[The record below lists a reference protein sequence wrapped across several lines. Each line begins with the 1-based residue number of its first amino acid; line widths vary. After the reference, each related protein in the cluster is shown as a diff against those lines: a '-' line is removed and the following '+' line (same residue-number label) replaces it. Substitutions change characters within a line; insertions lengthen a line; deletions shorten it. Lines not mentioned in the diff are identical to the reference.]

1 MKGIRIPTGDLF
13 LPNVSRDELVQLRD
27 DETDLRY
34 KPHYDAALLRKEGN
48 TMITIARN
56 LGVSSGTIANW
67 LSNMT
72 TRGIGKSYKVRQG
85 RPPKFTQEQLD
96 ALETDM
102 KEGPRAYGMDSDRWI
117 SATVAE
123 YAMEK
128 FSISITPGSMRRL
141 MLRENVDWPGSAK
154 AMARERE
161 RGATAANDQ

>member
-1 MKGIRIPTGDLF
+1 MRGIRIPTGDLF
-13 LPNVSRDELVQLRD
+13 LPHVSKDELIQLRD

-34 KPHYDAALLRKEGN
+34 KPHYDAALLRKEGD

-72 TRGIGKSYKVRQG
+72 TRGIGRSYKVRQG

-96 ALETDM
+96 ALEEDM
-102 KEGPRAYGMDSDRWI
+102 KQGPRAYGMDSDRWI
-117 SATVAE
+117 SATVAD
-123 YAMEK
+123 YAMKK

-141 MLRENVDWPGSAK
+141 MLREDVDWPGSAK
-154 AMARERE
+154 AMAKERE
-161 RGATAANDQ
+161 RAAITSEDE